1 MLLVA
6 AGLLFRSLTSF
17 GKAPLGYSP
26 ENVLT
31 MRVDVATRD
40 TIEAKRVFA
49 DALERVELIPG
60 VTAAAWTSVVPVEG
74 RGSMESIVVEGRE
87 RSARD
92 SVPDVGEQVV
102 SERYFGLMRI
112 PLLAGRGL
120 THADDASTP
129 SVAVVNRAFVDRFI
143 GGGGAVGRRIR
154 FGGGGAT
161 QPWLTIVGVVGNE
174 QRGTVTQEMGWVAPP
189 MVFRP
194 MRQVSASSTMLLV
207 VRQALGTVAGNEQ
220 IRRAVRAASRQAVI
234 TDVATMRELL
244 DRFLASPRTRAECVA
259 ALALL
264 AFTLAVIGLY
274 GMLSQLV
281 VYRTR
286 EIGIR
291 VALGARPAE
300 VVGSVVRRGVV
311 LALVGVMI
319 GCLLALP
326 ATKAMSA
333 LLYGVT
339 TFDPATLFV
348 VGIVMIVTAIFA
360 SAFPARR
367 AAAVDPVVALRAE

>member
-1 MLLVA
+1 M
-6 AGLLFRSLTSF
+6 GR
-17 GKAPLGYSP
+17 
-26 ENVLT
+26 
-31 MRVDVATRD
+31 
-40 TIEAKRVFA
+40 
-49 DALERVELIPG
+49 
-60 VTAAAWTSVVPVEG
+60 TA
-74 RGSMESIVVEGRE
+74 
-87 RSARD
+87 
-92 SVPDVGEQVV
+92 
-102 SERYFGLMRI
+102 
-112 PLLAGRGL
+112 
-120 THADDASTP
+120 
-129 SVAVVNRAFVDRFI
+129 
-143 GGGGAVGRRIR
+143 
-154 FGGGGAT
+154 
-161 QPWLTIVGVVGNE
+161 
-174 QRGTVTQEMGWVAPP
+174 